1 MKTSFLLA
9 LGLFLSASPCPADS
23 ILEYRVNANQPD
35 NKASQAVWVKSG
47 QVMIKNAGG
56 DKNLD
61 ILYSRAQEKLV
72 IIDHRKRSFMAL
84 DESKIK
90 RLSQQADTLQPLIQ
104 GLSEQM
110 AGLSPKQR
118 AKWEQMLGGNL
129 SLDKLAQAA
138 RPVAPAQM
146 VATGENISIAGFSCK
161 DMEVTQ
167 ASAKVAS
174 VCLASQEALK
184 LPEQDYATLRALFGF
199 TERLSARAQGLA
211 GQFGVSLPPFALG
224 KIAGIPIAMQDLS
237 KENRG
242 QMVLSS
248 LRADAEIAAAA
259 MQIPP
264 DYQAERLT
272 PW

>member
-1 MKTSFLLA
+1 
-9 LGLFLSASPCPADS
+9 
-23 ILEYRVNANQPD
+23 
-35 NKASQAVWVKSG
+35 
-47 QVMIKNAGG
+47 MIKNAGG

-61 ILYSRAQEKLV
+61 ILYSQAQEKLV

-84 DESKIK
+84 DESKIN
-90 RLSQQADTLQPLIQ
+90 RLSQQADTLQPLFQ

-118 AKWEQMLGGNL
+118 AKWEQMLGNV

-138 RPVAPAQM
+138 HPVKPAQL
-146 VATGENISIAGFSCK
+146 VATGESISIAGFSCK
-161 DMEVTQ
+161 DMDVTQ

-174 VCLASQEALK
+174 VCLASQDALK
-184 LPEQDYATLRALFGF
+184 LPEQDYAAIRALFGF
-199 TERLSARAQGLA
+199 TERLSARAQSLA
-211 GQFGVSLPPFALG
+211 GQFGVNLPPFALG
-224 KIAGIPIAMQDLS
+224 KTIGIPIAMQDLS

-242 QMVLSS
+242 QIVLDS

-259 MQIPP
+259 MQIPS
-264 DYQAERLT
+264 DYQAQSLM